1 MPDMPTM
8 QKIIANETLVAS
20 TTTTSLLIGAIVG
33 VGDVTIATRCSCRLI
48 LIVII
53 GVHASGA

>member
-1 MPDMPTM
+1 M

-20 TTTTSLLIGAIVG
+20 TTTTSLLIGAVVG
-33 VGDVTIATRCSCRLI
+33 VGDITIATRCSCRLV